1 MACSPEGAIGAD
13 RWGFGCESWADTA
26 VDDELEKDQQIQN
39 LKREKTAMQNTIQNL
54 PQEEKDDTREK
65 AAAEP
70 QNTIQNWPREKD
82 DLMREM
88 AEQRHTIQNLT
99 QKKAD
104 LTREK
109 AGAFL
114 SSPTHT
120 P

>member
-1 MACSPEGAIGAD
+1 
-13 RWGFGCESWADTA
+13 
-26 VDDELEKDQQIQN
+26 
-39 LKREKTAMQNTIQNL
+39 MQNTIQNL

-65 AAAEP
+65 AEP

-88 AEQRHTIQNLT
+88 AEQRHTIQNLA
-99 QKKAD
+99 QEKAD
-104 LTREK
+104 LTRVETREK

-120 P
+120 LRSLRP